1 MLKRILELLDYIK
14 ADVPLKG
21 LDYVFPEVQNVFYLN
36 TSGDTDFVYTRL
48 DKDTFHVAK
57 SLYQRNEPDFE
68 SELSN
73 RDMLDT
79 IKQSQDDH
87 DIRISKTNKGYDIT
101 LIDPESNGGNNQ
113 RDPETLEKIRINR
126 AITKLNEV
134 KDRIYKVIIK
144 DKYDKDNDLMYIR
157 VLPDA
162 YKVWHKLSDNNNERI
177 SKEELIEALSDYL
190 RHGKFS
196 LEVEESPENSTMV
209 EITVREVTGNIYEF

>member
-1 MLKRILELLDYIK
+1 MLKRILELLDYVK
-14 ADVPLKG
+14 SDVPLKG

-57 SLYQRNEPDFE
+57 SLYKRNEPDFE

-73 RDMLDT
+73 EDMLNT
-79 IKQSQDDH
+79 VKQSQDDH
-87 DIRISKTNKGYDIT
+87 DVRISKTTKGYDIT
-101 LIDPESNGGNNQ
+101 LIDPESNMGNGQ
-113 RDPETLEKIRINR
+113 KDSETLERIRINR

-144 DKYDKDNDLMYIR
+144 DKYDKDNDLIYSRI
-157 VLPDA
+157 LPNV

-177 SKEELIEALSDYL
+177 SKDDLIEALSDYL
-190 RHGKFS
+190 RHGKYS
-196 LEVEESPENSTMV
+196 LEVEESPENSTMFEV
-209 EITVREVTGNIYEF
+209 TIREVTGDIYEF